1 MPGSQPNGKDIAG
14 VDLKGK
20 NNGSKTDQGGSRSA
34 QNTARDIYAP
44 ASKKK

>member
-14 VDLKGK
+14 VDLKGN
-20 NNGSKTDQGGSRSA
+20 NNGSKTDRGGSQS
-34 QNTARDIYAP
+34 TAKDIFAP